1 MGLQLNAF
9 HYCEEMLR
17 YYPLHFFFHF
27 LFSCEML
34 ITFMLTH
41 LILSQSSENS
51 FPYSVF
57 SPNFLCFTWGNLYWP
72 VSKFT
77 DYFFGCVESR
87 DVSTGVIFHLYHLF
101 FISSISTW
109 LCVSTITL
117 LKFFTCSPH
126 WNFYVRAFILLI
138 LVILNYLSD
147 GSNIELHISIVIL
160 FGFFFFFFFVKPGIM
175 QDWVVPWL

>member
-1 MGLQLNAF
+1 MWGNAQV
-9 HYCEEMLR
+9 LS
-17 YYPLHFFFHF
+17 PPFFFPFALFLWDANYPHVHPPDIVPKCRE
-27 LFSCEML
+27 LFSIFC
-34 ITFMLTH
+34 F
-41 LILSQSSENS
+41 LSN
-51 FPYSVF
+51 YS
-57 SPNFLCFTWGNLYWP
+57 LRFTWGNLYWP

-77 DYFFGCVESR
+77 DYFFGCVEST

-109 LCVSTITL
+109 LFCVSTITL

-126 WNFYVRAFILLI
+126 WNFSVRAFILLI

-147 GSNIELHISIVIL
+147 GSNVGLHISIVIL
-160 FGFFFFFFFVKPGIM
+160 FGIFFFFLVKPCIM